1 MKEFILQN
9 WKIIAAVLLALFST
23 IVSTIIII
31 KKSGGKVSVWD
42 ALKSV
47 ILEKIPSYIAIVE
60 TDGHGEEKK
69 NKVLNMVLKEAADK
83 LGRPLSDDESQMII
97 ALASKQIETVLA
109 APQKKEAPVKPKSNY
124 RT

>member
-9 WKIIAAVLLALFST
+9 WKILAAVVLALLST
-23 IVSTIIII
+23 IASTIIII

-60 TDGHGEEKK
+60 VEGHGEEKK
-69 NKVLNMVLKEAADK
+69 NSVLNMALREAADI
-83 LGRPLSDDESQMII
+83 LGRKLTEEETEVII
-97 ALASKQIETVLA
+97 SLASKQIETVLA
-109 APQKKEAPVKPKSNY
+109 APQKKSINQPKSKY
-124 RT
+124 RV